1 MKIYQKNGLVIVED
15 DNGKIIDSLPAA
27 DIRITA
33 SKLGTLITS
42 FQHNFYRLVEKVID
56 EQGNE
61 YSTVEAV
68 IGYLTENL
76 GLSKT
81 EDTREFSDEFSDEFA

>member
-15 DNGKIIDSLPAA
+15 NGKIIDSLPAA
-27 DIRITA
+27 DVRITA

-42 FQHNFYRLVEKVID
+42 FQHNFYRLAEKIQD

-61 YSTVEAV
+61 YSTVNDV
-68 IGYLTENL
+68 INYLTENL

-81 EDTREFSDEFSDEFA
+81 EDTREFSDEFSDEFN

>member
-1 MKIYQKNGLVIVED
+1 MKIYQKNGLVIVEN

-42 FQHNFYRLVEKVID
+42 IQHNFYRNVEKVQD

-61 YSTVEAV
+61 YATVNDV
-68 IGYLTENL
+68 VNYLTENL
-76 GLSKT
+76 GVSKT
-81 EDTREFSDEFSDEFA
+81 ETREFSDEFSEEFN

>member
-1 MKIYQKNGLVIVED
+1 MKIYQKNGLVIIEKE
-15 DNGKIIDSLPAA
+15 GKIIDSLPAA

-42 FQHNFYRLVEKVID
+42 FQHNFYRNVEKVQD

-61 YSTVEAV
+61 YATVNDV
-68 IGYLTENL
+68 VSYLTENL
-76 GLSKT
+76 GVSKA
-81 EDTREFSDEFSDEFA
+81 ETREFSDEFSEEFN

>member
-1 MKIYQKNGLVIVED
+1 MKIYQRNGLVIVEKD
-15 DNGKIIDSLPAA
+15 GKIIDSLPAA

-42 FQHNFYRLVEKVID
+42 IQHNFYRSVETVQD

-61 YSTVEAV
+61 YSTVNDV
-68 IGYLTENL
+68 VNYLTENL
-76 GLSKT
+76 GVSKT
-81 EDTREFSDEFSDEFA
+81 ETREFSEEFSDEFN

>member
-1 MKIYQKNGLVIVED
+1 MKIYQKNGLVIVE

-42 FQHNFYRLVEKVID
+42 IQHNFYRNVEKVQD

-61 YSTVEAV
+61 YTTVNDV

-81 EDTREFSDEFSDEFA
+81 EDIREFSDEFSDEFA